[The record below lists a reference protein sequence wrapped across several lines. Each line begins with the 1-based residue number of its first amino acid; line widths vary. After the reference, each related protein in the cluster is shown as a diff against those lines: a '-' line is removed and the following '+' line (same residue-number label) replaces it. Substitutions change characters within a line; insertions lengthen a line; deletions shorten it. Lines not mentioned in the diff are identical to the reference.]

1 MADHQQTPP
10 ATEPDTGTDTEA
22 GAAWAARSRTFG
34 AVASAY
40 AAHRPDYPDSALDW
54 ALAPLTH
61 LAGRDGGTGPVLLD
75 LAAGT
80 GKLTASLVHRSA
92 EVTAVEPDPE
102 MLAVLHA
109 ALPGVTALAGS
120 AEEIPLPAAS
130 VDAVLVGQAF
140 HWFDPERAGAE
151 IARVLRPGGVLA
163 ALWNADDDTV
173 DWVAGYHRAATR
185 ERAVPGV
192 PVGRSREDLPGAP
205 AFSATE
211 RAEFGHSQ
219 RLTVDGLID
228 VLGTH
233 SWALIST
240 PEQRAGAFDRVR
252 RYFAG
257 RPELATGSDGE
268 FELPLRTA
276 VFRAVRLVER
286 R

>member
-10 ATEPDTGTDTEA
+10 AADPSQPGTETGTEI
-22 GAAWAARSRTFG
+22 GADWVARGRTFG
-34 AVASAY
+34 AVARAY
-40 AAHRPDYPDSALDW
+40 AAHRPSYPDAALDW
-54 ALAPLTH
+54 ALAPL
-61 LAGRDGGTGPVLLD
+61 GGHSRPVLLD

-80 GKLTASLVHRSA
+80 GKLTASLVRRSDR
-92 EVTAVEPDPE
+92 VTAVEPDPE

-109 ALPGVTALAGS
+109 ELPGVTALAGS
-120 AEEIPLPAAS
+120 AEDIPLPAGS

-163 ALWNADDDTV
+163 ALWNADDNTV
-173 DWVAGYHRAATR
+173 DWVAGYHRAASR
-185 ERAVPGV
+185 ERQIPGV
-192 PVGRSREDLPGAP
+192 PSSVARADLPGP
-205 AFSATE
+205 PRLSATE
-211 RAEFGHSQ
+211 RAEFAHSQ

-228 VLGTH
+228 VLATH

-240 PEQRAGAFDRVR
+240 PEQRAAAFDRVR

-257 RPELATGSDGE
+257 RPELATGSDGA

-276 VFRAVRLVER
+276 VFRAGRLVER

>member
-1 MADHQQTPP
+1 MADDQQTPP
-10 ATEPDTGTDTEA
+10 ATETDTA
-22 GAAWAARSRTFG
+22 AAWTARSRTFG
-34 AVASAY
+34 AVAQAY
-40 AAHRPDYPDSALDW
+40 AAHRPDYPDAALDW
-54 ALAPLTH
+54 ALAPLADLT
-61 LAGRDGGTGPVLLD
+61 GRDGGAGPALLD

-80 GKLTASLVHRSA
+80 GKLTASLAGRSDH
-92 EVTAVEPDPE
+92 VTAIEPEPE

-109 ALPGVTALAGS
+109 ELPGVTALAGS
-120 AEEIPLPAAS
+120 AEDIPMPAAS

-185 ERAVPGV
+185 ERPVPGV
-192 PVGRSREDLPGAP
+192 PVGQQREDLPGVP
-205 AFSATE
+205 WFSPTE
-211 RAEFGHSQ
+211 RAEFPHSQ

-228 VLGTH
+228 VLATH
-233 SWALIST
+233 SWALISS
-240 PEQRAGAFDRVR
+240 PEQRDGAFDRVR

-257 RPELATGSDGE
+257 HPELATGPDGA

-276 VFRAVRLVER
+276 VFRAFRLAER